1 MRNATGAFKQAL
13 AEDKRDYINQATI
26 TLTDGTV
33 LNVDNEQIWEGGVSI
48 EDAVSA
54 ENTFQVG
61 AVIINQAKLV
71 LNNIYDDFSPYD
83 FTGASVAIYVGLEID
98 GTPELLKM
106 GTFEVDEAEY
116 NGAIITLTCL
126 DNMAKFDK
134 PYTSQLAYPATLQ
147 EIVLD
152 AYLNCLGSSSMG
164 DSTFPSYQYQVSEK
178 PSSESTT
185 YRQVLSWAAQ
195 IAGCFARCD
204 KDGKVRFSWYNTT
217 AIDNLTLGLD
227 GGVFDGGSGG
237 TREILPYLNTFDG
250 MTEITSTPVDDK
262 WFDIP
267 NSLGIE
273 WGGTVYDKIY
283 IDSDSCI
290 SFSNTTPA
298 NHGHTSLRHINVCT
312 RDAKVY
318 VIKAQIINTSNLSAV
333 KIYWEGYTQYSS
345 TAESRLL
352 KYELFITTDG
362 RIFVNFIKLPDSTYR
377 GNSSIIESG
386 TSVSI
391 TPQDGLVTARREDG
405 AWTVYT
411 SAFPYQSGDTAD
423 GGSFNPWD
431 TGYSYDA
438 GSFTDVRD
446 LHIISSAYSQNLST
460 DDVVITGA
468 KVVKKVKS
476 DSSSDAFEEYTY
488 GESGYMVSVEGN
500 EFIQGSHGQDVA
512 NTLGAALV
520 GLTFRKAEITHP
532 SDPTIEAGDVGLYF
546 DRKGNQYTVL
556 ISSTDFTSGN
566 SQRTCSS
573 AETPRKNSAQRFSE
587 ATRNYVEL
595 RQQTEEKISAYD
607 ADMQRLVNLISNS
620 FGMFETEETAQGG
633 GKIYY
638 IHDKPNLADSATI
651 WKRTIDGFLVSTDG
665 GVTWNAGM
673 DASGNVLVNILSA
686 IGINF
691 DWAYG
696 GTLTLGGASNRHG
709 LLKVNAAGGGTRVL
723 IDRNGINI
731 NSGVFTVDMNGNM
744 TATSGTFSGE
754 LSSPTG
760 SVGGFS
766 LANGAMTTG
775 NHTTIDASNPG
786 IYVGPNGFSTAE
798 SASAITKI
806 KNGYIQIT
814 TDYEPRAD
822 IVSSGAGVY
831 LHDSRNLYFN
841 CISSKGISIFYDN
854 GVDELLE
861 TILLVDRT
869 GIYTNGEKNRI
880 VETPDF
886 SKRLMYC
893 YETSAP
899 MFGDIGEGEIGENGE
914 TRIYIDPVF
923 AETISADGYQV
934 FLQKYGVGECYVS
947 ERSGAFFTVNG
958 EPGLKFGWELKAK
971 QFDLD
976 QRRLD
981 VFKQAADPETH
992 DYGADA
998 MNHITE
1004 IEQERGISA

>member
-33 LNVDNEQIWEGGVSI
+33 LNVDNEQIWESGVSI

-83 FTGASVAIYVGLEID
+83 FTGASVVIYVGLEIN

-134 PYTSQLAYPATLQ
+134 PYTSQLVYPATLQ

-164 DSTFPSYQYQVSEK
+164 DSTFPSYQYQVAEK

-204 KDGKVRFSWYNTT
+204 KDGKVRFGWYNTT

-290 SFSNTTPA
+290 AFSNTTPA
-298 NHGHTSLRHINVCT
+298 NHGHTSLRHINICT

-318 VIKAQIINTSNLSAV
+318 VIKAQVINTSSLSAV

-362 RIFVNFIKLPDSTYR
+362 RIYINFIKLPDTTYR

-391 TPQDGLVTARREDG
+391 TPQDGVISARKEDG
-405 AWTVYT
+405 AWTIYT
-411 SAFPYQSGDTAD
+411 SAFPYQSGDAAD

-460 DDVVITGA
+460 DDVVITGV
-468 KVVKKVKS
+468 KVVKKIKS

-532 SDPTIEAGDVGLYF
+532 SDPTMEAGDVGIYF

-556 ISSTDFTSGN
+556 ISSTDFTAGN

-595 RQQTEEKISAYD
+595 RQQTEEKITAYD

-620 FGMFETEETAQGG
+620 FGMFETEETAQDG

-691 DWAYG
+691 SWAKG
-696 GTLTLGGASNRHG
+696 GTLTLGGGNNVNGSLRILNASGSQIGYWDN
-709 LLKVNAAGGGTRVL
+709 T
-723 IDRNGINI
+723 GIH
-731 NSGVFTVDMNGNM
+731 
-744 TATSGTFSGE
+744 TSVGSFDGSIYSESGE
-754 LSSPTG
+754 IGGFTIANDSLYTESHSTVGSNSPG
-760 SVGGFS
+760 VYVGGAGVS
-766 LANGAMTTG
+766 C
-775 NHTTIDASNPG
+775 AS
-786 IYVGPNGFSTAE
+786 S
-798 SASAITKI
+798 SSQKAIMSD
-806 KNGYIQIT
+806 GYIQLT
-814 TDYEPRAD
+814 TN
-822 IVSSGAGVY
+822 IVSASSVGPACGLY
-831 LHDSRNLYFN
+831 LKTANEAYETHIAANMMM
-841 CISSKGISIFYDN
+841 ITYDN
-854 GVDELLE
+854 GVDEILE
-861 TILLVDRT
+861 TIFIADRS
-869 GIYTNGEKNRI
+869 GIYTDGQKNRI
-880 VETPDF
+880 VNTSDYN
-886 SKRLMYC
+886 KRLLYC

-899 MFGDIGEGEIGENGE
+899 MFGDVGEGEIGENGE

-923 AETISADGYQV
+923 AETISVDGYQV
-934 FLQKYGVGECYVS
+934 FLQKYGIGECYVS
-947 ERSGAFFTVNG
+947 ERNGAFFTVNG

-971 QFDLD
+971 QLDLD

-981 VFKQAADPETH
+981 VFKQAADPEAH

-998 MNHITE
+998 LNHIIE
-1004 IEQERGISA
+1004 IEQERGITA